1 MREQENQINHN
12 LENQLIIDC
21 SQTEITALKA
31 DEIIDALKQPLD
43 WTYVSETA
51 RRNCVLPLVGWNL
64 ARKFDGFLSP
74 EIKSRLDEYLQKQT
88 QGNMFLTAKL
98 IEIIKLFKSNNIR
111 VLPFKGPLL
120 AMQFYG
126 NVALRSFGDLDVLV
140 QMKDLETAIK
150 LLEQNGYEPL
160 SGINWLKKND
170 LDITH
175 KDIKFV
181 HRESKVLL
189 ELHWKL
195 SNSYFALPLENHR
208 LWNDLETASF
218 GGMKVNNLSFDD
230 LLIYLCLHGGRHGW
244 ERLSWICDINEMV
257 SSREGIDWERIN
269 KEAKRLG
276 CEKALGLGLHLINEL
291 FARQTPVLEWQK
303 DKNGEL
309 FEELTRQIRAR
320 LFNDEPNLVEI
331 NSRAWFLEEQLFHL
345 KLREGLWDKL
355 KLYVYHND
363 IYIKQIFSPNK
374 ADEELL
380 RLPPWLSPVY
390 YITRPARLFYTYVVK
405 FKRSKYSKD

>member
-12 LENQLIIDC
+12 LENQLLIDC
-21 SQTEITALKA
+21 SQTEITTAKA
-31 DEIIDALKQPLD
+31 NRIIDVLKQPLD
-43 WTYVSETA
+43 WSYVSENA
-51 RRNCVLPLVGWNL
+51 QRNCVLPLVGWNL
-64 ARKFDGFLSP
+64 IKKFDEFLSA
-74 EIKSRLDEYLQKQT
+74 EIKNSLNEYFQKHAQN
-88 QGNMFLTAKL
+88 NMFLTAKL
-98 IEIIKLFKSNNIR
+98 IEVIKLFKSNNVP

-140 QMKDLETAIK
+140 QTKQLETAIK

-160 SGINWLKKND
+160 SGINWLKKNN

-181 HRESKVLL
+181 HKESKVLL

-208 LWNDLETASF
+208 LWNDAETASF

-257 SSREGIDWERIN
+257 SSREDIDWEHIN

-276 CEKALGLGLHLINEL
+276 CEKALGLGLHLINE
-291 FARQTPVLEWQK
+291 FFGRKTPVLEWQRN
-303 DKNGEL
+303 KNGEL
-309 FEELTRQIRAR
+309 FEELTQQIRAR
-320 LFNDEPNLVEI
+320 LFNDDPNFVEI
-331 NSRAWFLEEQLFHL
+331 SNRAWFLEEQLFQL

-355 KLYVYHND
+355 KLYVHHNN
-363 IYIKQIFSPNK
+363 IYLKQIFSPNK
-374 ADEELL
+374 ADEELMQ
-380 RLPPWLSPVY
+380 LPSWLAPIY

-405 FKRSKYSKD
+405 FKKSKYSKN

>member
-21 SQTEITALKA
+21 SQTEITAAKA
-31 DEIIDALKQPLD
+31 AAIIDALRQPLD
-43 WTYVSETA
+43 WSYVSETA
-51 RRNCVLPLVGWNL
+51 QRNCVLPLVGWNL
-64 ARKFDGFLSP
+64 ARKFDEFLSP
-74 EIKSRLDEYLQKQT
+74 EIKSRLDEYFQKQT

-98 IEIIKLFKSNNIR
+98 IDIIKLFKSNDIP

-140 QMKDLETAIK
+140 QTKHLETAIK

-160 SGINWLKKND
+160 SGINWLKKNN

-181 HRESKVLL
+181 HKESKVLL

-208 LWNDLETASF
+208 LWNDAETASF

-244 ERLSWICDINEMV
+244 ERLSWICDINEMI
-257 SSREGIDWERIN
+257 SSREGIEWERIN

-276 CEKALGLGLHLINEL
+276 CEKAFGLGLHLINE
-291 FARQTPVLEWQK
+291 FFGRQTPVLEWQRN
-303 DKNGEL
+303 KNGEL

-320 LFNDEPNLVEI
+320 LFNDDPNFVEI
-331 NSRAWFLEEQLFHL
+331 NTRAWFLEEQLFQL

-355 KLYVYHND
+355 KLYVHHNN
-363 IYIKQIFSPNK
+363 IYLEQIFSPNK

-405 FKRSKYSKD
+405 FKKRKYSKD